1 MNRLYIFSFILA
13 LTFAACNSASNEG
26 VDDNTDAQADV
37 ADAGDDNADADVA
50 TLSGDNFEIAVIK
63 ADLPSP
69 RKEMT
74 GTIGENTIKVNYGS
88 PSVKGRQIL
97 GNLIPYGE
105 IWRMGANEATTI
117 ELTQDIKIQGKEL
130 AAGKYAV
137 FTQAEEKGNWTVI
150 FNSESEQW
158 GHYKHDA
165 DKDVLRVEATAETR
179 DEASETMDFV
189 MEGNNLVMIWEKVAL
204 PLAIE
209 M

>member
-13 LTFAACNSASNEG
+13 LTFAACNTSSSEG
-26 VDDNTDAQADV
+26 TDDNNSDVQADV
-37 ADAGDDNADADVA
+37 ANAGDENADAA
-50 TLSGDNFEIAVIK
+50 TLSGENFEVAVLD

-74 GTIGENTIKVNYGS
+74 GTIGENTLKVNYGS

-117 ELTQDIKIQGKEL
+117 EVAQDIKVQGKDL

-137 FTQAEEKGNWTVI
+137 FTIAAEKGDWTVI
-150 FNSESEQW
+150 FNSDAGQW
-158 GHYKHDA
+158 GHYKHNA
-165 DKDVLRVEATAETR
+165 EKDVLRVEATAETR

-189 MEGNNLVMIWEKVAL
+189 MEGNNLVLKWEKVAL